1 MQYQVNRGEKGKIEI
16 KVDIPKAAFEQ
27 SYNQILS
34 QLAKDSNIAGF
45 RPGKA
50 PPAVVEGKIGLNKIL
65 NETASSL
72 VSKHLSDILNKEGL
86 VALDSPKIAVGS
98 MMRSAPFSFT
108 ATFTQKPKVKVG
120 NWRKTK
126 VTKVKAREVTEKDVE
141 ESVENIYDAWVKKSK
156 VESQKSKVEVE
167 GEPETRD
174 QKPGT
179 KFIYDARGNK
189 VFFEE
194 KKTLRSSSS
203 QDSTAGLK
211 ISQEEVPKNEDEV
224 AQTIGA
230 RDLAHLREI
239 VKKDLETLVADQV
252 EAKLE
257 QEIFDKVLEV
267 ASCDIPDVLIDDELN
282 RILIRLNSELERQQK
297 KLDDYLSEQGT
308 TLDALK
314 AKWRPQAEKNVKI
327 SLILD
332 EIGKDEKVQVLPE
345 EVEQALKGV
354 NQTNLS
360 EEQKKDLEKYISV
373 SIFQAKTLDLV
384 KKTVAS

>member
-86 VALDSPKIAVGS
+86 VPLDSPRIAVGS
-98 MMRSAPFSFT
+98 LMRSAPFSFT

-167 GEPETRD
+167 GEPETR
-174 QKPGT
+174 
-179 KFIYDARGNK
+179 
-189 VFFEE
+189 
-194 KKTLRSSSS
+194 
-203 QDSTAGLK
+203 
-211 ISQEEVPKNEDEV
+211 
-224 AQTIGA
+224 
-230 RDLAHLREI
+230 
-239 VKKDLETLVADQV
+239 
-252 EAKLE
+252 
-257 QEIFDKVLEV
+257 
-267 ASCDIPDVLIDDELN
+267 
-282 RILIRLNSELERQQK
+282 
-297 KLDDYLSEQGT
+297 
-308 TLDALK
+308 
-314 AKWRPQAEKNVKI
+314 
-327 SLILD
+327 
-332 EIGKDEKVQVLPE
+332 
-345 EVEQALKGV
+345 
-354 NQTNLS
+354 
-360 EEQKKDLEKYISV
+360 
-373 SIFQAKTLDLV
+373 
-384 KKTVAS
+384 

>member
-86 VALDSPKIAVGS
+86 VPLDSPRIAVGS
-98 MMRSAPFSFT
+98 LMRSAPFSFT

-211 ISQEEVPKNEDEV
+211 ISQEDVPKIDDEF
-224 AQTIGA
+224 AKAIGA

-267 ASCDIPDVLIDDELN
+267 ASCDVPDVLIDDELN